1 MWFSSEHVS
10 CCLFPRIPL
19 VFRLLGLEPIAED
32 HKRQV
37 AVLHESAD
45 ELDWIVVCPPR
56 ITGAAFTGAYEVVED
71 HAPSSNKCSKFHVAD
86 LMVKCLSVD
95 DHLQKCIGCGDSEG
109 CSIS

>member
-1 MWFSSEHVS
+1 M
-10 CCLFPRIPL
+10 
-19 VFRLLGLEPIAED
+19 FRLLGLEPIAED

-37 AVLHESAD
+37 AVLREIAS

-71 HAPSSNKCSKFHVAD
+71 QAPSSSKCSKFHVAD
-86 LMVKCLSVD
+86 LMVKCLSGD

-109 CSIS
+109 CSVS